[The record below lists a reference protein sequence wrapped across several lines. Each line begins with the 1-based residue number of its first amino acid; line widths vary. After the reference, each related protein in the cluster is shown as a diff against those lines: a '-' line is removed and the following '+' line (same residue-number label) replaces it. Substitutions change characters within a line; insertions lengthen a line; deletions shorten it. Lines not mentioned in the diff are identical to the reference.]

1 MTGFILSPYHSK
13 ELSNYWELA
22 WKLYHIL
29 GPGTNKKSSI
39 VRNVT
44 YFQKYRVIYLYVSR
58 LKSYDFN
65 FFKRQFQ
72 SRHSVKHFNGFLLP
86 LVWNVSSLAWN
97 SRSFTMGPLLMSPA
111 SCQAFASC
119 RFFYP
124 SMWLYHSPHPGA
136 WPSILRSESP
146 LHLKARVSKAE
157 PVLHP
162 YVHPFCT
169 VPDAALTKY
178 SRKGKRKGV
187 GGRERSVEEES
198 DSAPSGGANTFDIW
212 HWLEVTQLTFLFQVT
227 RNSQINAQWNWTEL
241 ARRSL
246 QC

>member
-65 FFKRQFQ
+65 LFKRQFQ

-86 LVWNVSSLAWN
+86 LVWNVISLAWN

-119 RFFYP
+119 RFFYL
-124 SMWLYHSPHPGA
+124 SMWLYHSPHLWGVAIDSSFWIAATLKSEGLKSRTCAAPLRA
-136 WPSILRSESP
+136 SFLRS
-146 LHLKARVSKAE
+146 AWR
-157 PVLHP
+157 
-162 YVHPFCT
+162 
-169 VPDAALTKY
+169 
-178 SRKGKRKGV
+178 
-187 GGRERSVEEES
+187 
-198 DSAPSGGANTFDIW
+198 GA
-212 HWLEVTQLTFLFQVT
+212 H
-227 RNSQINAQWNWTEL
+227 
-241 ARRSL
+241 
-246 QC
+246 